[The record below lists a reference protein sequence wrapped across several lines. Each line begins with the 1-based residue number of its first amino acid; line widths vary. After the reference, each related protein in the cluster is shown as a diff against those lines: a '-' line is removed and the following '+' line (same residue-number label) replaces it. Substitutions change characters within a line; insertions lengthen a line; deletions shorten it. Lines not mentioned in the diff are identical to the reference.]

1 MGSFKQK
8 RLVFMLVAVL
18 GILVGSSRLALAV
31 CPAGAQSCSNT
42 YQVDQTFFGSGGNLD
57 ACSSQFCSKQ
67 TLGELGVGATSS
79 ANFRA
84 YAGFNTTDAP
94 YIELYVTAVSRDLGV
109 LDTDKASI
117 TTGQFYVRAWQAS
130 GYGVQTASDPPANGS
145 GGHQI
150 APMTA
155 GGTSQPG
162 TEQFGINLVKNAG
175 FVSAQCPL
183 GCDTGDDPLQVPDN
197 TFAFG
202 FVEPGYD
209 TDGTF
214 KYNKGDFVARSA
226 QSTSRTVYTVSY
238 LFNISDT
245 TPSGQ
250 YTFNHFLVATG
261 TY

>member
-1 MGSFKQK
+1 MRGLKQK
-8 RLVFMLVAVL
+8 RFVASLLAVPLLLVAWSQV
-18 GILVGSSRLALAV
+18 ALAA
-31 CPAGAQSCSNT
+31 CPTGAQSCSNG
-42 YQVDQTFFGSGGNLD
+42 YQVDQTFFGSGGNLS
-57 ACSSQFCSKQ
+57 ACSTQYCSKQ

-94 YIELYVTAVSRDLGV
+94 YIELYVTAVTRDLGV
-109 LDTDKASI
+109 LQTTQAST
-117 TTGQFYVRAWQAS
+117 TTGQFYVRAWQAN
-130 GYGVQTASDPPANGS
+130 GYGVQTASDPPKNATGN
-145 GGHQI
+145 QI
-150 APMTA
+150 TPMTS
-155 GGTSQPG
+155 GGTSSPG
-162 TEQFGINLVKNAG
+162 TEQFGINLVKNANFAG
-175 FVSAQCPL
+175 GSDL
-183 GCDTGDDPLQVPDN
+183 GGDPIQVPDN

-202 FVEPGYD
+202 AVVPGYD

-214 KYNKGDFVARSA
+214 KYNKGDFVARST
-226 QSTSRTVYTVSY
+226 QSTSRTIYTISY

>member
-1 MGSFKQK
+1 MGKLKQK
-8 RLVFMLVAVL
+8 RLILMLLAVA
-18 GILVGSSRLALAV
+18 GILVGSGQLVFAA
-31 CPAGAQSCSNT
+31 CPAGAQSCSST
-42 YQVDQTFFGSGGNLD
+42 YQVDQTFFGSGGNLES
-57 ACSSQFCSKQ
+57 CSTEFCSKQ
-67 TLGELGVGATSS
+67 TLGELGIGATSS

-84 YAGFNTTDAP
+84 YAGFNTTDEP
-94 YIELYVTAVSRDLGV
+94 YIELYVTAVTRDLGV
-109 LDTDKASI
+109 LDTSHAST

-130 GYGVQTASDPPANGS
+130 GYVVQTASDPPANGS

-150 APMTA
+150 APITA
-155 GGTSQPG
+155 GDTSHPG
-162 TEQFGINLVKNAG
+162 TEQFGINLVKNASFAG
-175 FVSAQCPL
+175 GPDL
-183 GCDTGDDPLQVPDN
+183 GDDPLQVPDN

-202 FVEPGYD
+202 VVEPGYD

-226 QSTSRTVYTVSY
+226 QSTSRTVYTISY
-238 LFNISDT
+238 LFNISDI